1 MKKIMSSLLVVLM
14 MFVMVGCQTPETT
27 VEAADVPV
35 TDVSDEVTEAVSSEI
50 RFTDDM
56 DKEIVMLK
64 PAETVISLYSVHT
77 ENLYALGAGEKI
89 IGVGS
94 SDKYPEDVLTKT
106 QYSYKDDP
114 ELIIAANPDVLLIR
128 TMIAN
133 RYPDY
138 VKAIEDAGIT
148 VVTLYCSEYDGFD
161 TYMNKL
167 GLVVGQADKAAEL
180 VGTFHQEVDAVKT
193 KGALIE
199 TKKVAYFESIGSK
212 FKTTTPE
219 SFAGRALSFVGVDN
233 IAKDVE
239 HDGSTTVVVYGEEAL
254 LSKANDIDVYIA
266 QKGAMNKTVSLEE
279 IQTRPGFSGMKAIKE
294 GQVIIMDEKLISGA
308 TMRYV
313 EGLKLLQEEIYGE

>member
-1 MKKIMSSLLVVLM
+1 
-14 MFVMVGCQTPETT
+14 
-27 VEAADVPV
+27 
-35 TDVSDEVTEAVSSEI
+35 
-50 RFTDDM
+50 
-56 DKEIVMLK
+56 
-64 PAETVISLYSVHT
+64 
-77 ENLYALGAGEKI
+77 
-89 IGVGS
+89 
-94 SDKYPEDVLTKT
+94 
-106 QYSYKDDP
+106 
-114 ELIIAANPDVLLIR
+114 
-128 TMIAN
+128 MIAN

>member
-1 MKKIMSSLLVVLM
+1 MKRIMSSLLVAM
-14 MFVMVGCQTPETT
+14 MMLVMVGCQTAEP
-27 VEAADVPV
+27 A
-35 TDVSDEVTEAVSSEI
+35 TEAVTETETPEVVAEVSTEI
-50 RFTDDM
+50 RFTDDLG
-56 DKEIVMLK
+56 KEILMDK
-64 PAETVISLYSVHT
+64 PAETIISLYSVHT
-77 ENLYALGAGEKI
+77 ENLYALEAGDKI
-89 IGVGS
+89 IGVGT

-133 RYPDY
+133 RYPDF

-148 VVTLYCSEYDGFD
+148 VVTLYCSEYDKFD
-161 TYMNKL
+161 DYMNRL

-180 VGTFHQEVDAVKT
+180 VASFHEEVESVKA
-193 KGALIE
+193 KAEAIE
-199 TKKVAYFESIGSK
+199 NKKIAYFESIGSK

-219 SFAGRALSFVGVDN
+219 SFAGTALTIVGLDN
-233 IAKDVE
+233 VAKDVE

-254 LSKANDIDVYIA
+254 LAKATEIDVYIA

-279 IQTRPGFSGMKAIKE
+279 IEGRPGFSAIKAVKE
-294 GQVIIMDEKLISGA
+294 GNVIIMDEKLISGA

-313 EGLKLLQEEIYGE
+313 QGLKELQTAVYGE